1 MIAIILRLALAGTLA
16 LGLAAPAAAEEG
28 VASWYGGRHHGRPTA
43 SGKPFDQNAM
53 TAAHRTLP
61 LGTRVRVTLLPAG
74 PSLNLTIT
82 ARGPFIRGR
91 IIDVSRGA
99 AARLGFAGRGRGL
112 ARVRVERLP

>member
-1 MIAIILRLALAGTLA
+1 MIVGTIVRLALAGALA
-16 LGLAAPAAAEEG
+16 LGLAAAASAEEG
-28 VASWYGGRHHGRPTA
+28 IASWYGGRHHGRPTA

-61 LGTRVRVTLLPAG
+61 LGSRVKVTNIANGRTVMLRI
-74 PSLNLTIT
+74 ND
-82 ARGPFIRGR
+82 RGPFVRGR

-99 AARLGFAGRGRGL
+99 AGQLGFVARGL